1 MELFTK
7 EGVLGVRWVLLDW
20 AVLFHARV
28 DPTAR
33 DWSHNIAQCLIFVVS
48 FPNGGRRLTVDL

>member
-7 EGVLGVRWVLLDW
+7 EGVLGAQRVLLDW
-20 AVLFHARV
+20 AASFDTRV

-33 DWSHNIAQCLIFVVS
+33 DWSHDIAQCLSFVVS
-48 FPNGGRRLTVDL
+48 FPNGGQRLTVDL

>member
-7 EGVLGVRWVLLDW
+7 EGVLGVRRVLLDW
-20 AVLFHARV
+20 AASFRARV

-33 DWSHNIAQCLIFVVS
+33 DWSCEIEQCLIFVVS
-48 FPNGGRRLTVDL
+48 FPNGGQRLTVDL

>member
-7 EGVLGVRWVLLDW
+7 EGVLGVRRVLLDW
-20 AVLFHARV
+20 AASFRARV

-33 DWSHNIAQCLIFVVS
+33 DWSQDIAQCLIFVVS
-48 FPNGGRRLTVDL
+48 FPNGDRRLTVDL

>member
-7 EGVLGVRWVLLDW
+7 EGVLGVWRVLLDW
-20 AVLFHARV
+20 AASFRARV

-33 DWSHNIAQCLIFVVS
+33 DWSCNIEQCLIFVVS
-48 FPNGGRRLTVDL
+48 FLNGTRHLTVDL

>member
-7 EGVLGVRWVLLDW
+7 EGVLGVRRVLLDW
-20 AVLFHARV
+20 AALFPARV

-33 DWSHNIAQCLIFVVS
+33 DWSRDIEQCLIFVVS
-48 FPNGGRRLTVDL
+48 FPIGGWHLTVDL

>member
-7 EGVLGVRWVLLDW
+7 EGVLGVWRVLLDW
-20 AVLFHARV
+20 AALFRARV

-33 DWSHNIAQCLIFVVS
+33 DWSHDIAQCLIFVVS

>member
-7 EGVLGVRWVLLDW
+7 EGVLGVWWVLLDW
-20 AVLFHARV
+20 AASFCTRV

-33 DWSHNIAQCLIFVVS
+33 DWSHDIAQCLIFVVS
-48 FPNGGRRLTVDL
+48 FRNGGRHLTVDL